1 MDYQTSDIAKAV
13 EVMRRGGVILYP
25 TDTVWGLG
33 CDACRSE
40 AVQRIFRIKGRADG
54 KALISLLAS
63 SKDLDRYVGDI
74 PDVAYDLVDLATTP
88 VTVVFD
94 KALIPPLAPELVAPD
109 GSIGI
114 RITHEHISASLCR
127 MLRRP
132 VVSTSANR
140 SGQPT
145 PATFAQISP
154 EIIEAVDYVM
164 TSRRDDN
171 TPHHPSSVIKL
182 GCDGTVKILRP

>member
-1 MDYQTSDIAKAV
+1 MDDQTLDIQKAV
-13 EVMRRGGVILYP
+13 DVMRRGGVILYP
-25 TDTVWGLG
+25 TDTVWGIG
-33 CDACRSE
+33 CDACRSD

-63 SKDLDRYVGDI
+63 SRDLDRYVSDV

-88 VTVVFD
+88 VTVVYD
-94 KALIPPLAPELVAPD
+94 RALVPPLAPELVAPD

-114 RITHEHISASLCR
+114 RVTHENISAELCR
-127 MLRRP
+127 RLHRP

-140 SGQPT
+140 SGMPT
-145 PATFAQISP
+145 PATFAEISP
-154 EIIEAVDYVM
+154 EILEAVDYVM
-164 TSRRDDN
+164 TSRRDDT

-182 GCDGTVKILRP
+182 GCDGTVKILRS